1 MVGARLAGVR
11 RCRRWLVSSRV
22 LASLSLCSHPLLCLR
37 FLPAA
42 LGEALFTVT
51 AETLPLTSVGITV
64 TKWIRRSWDTAW
76 QARLSSCR
84 PCSAALEMGL
94 RHRAK
99 ALGPFCS
106 PVSPSRP
113 RKSRPSQPPDP
124 QAQGQSG
131 NGGGAGWWSGRGREG
146 GTGFLSVGVSTH
158 SLTSPL
164 CGQFPASGW
173 FPHVV
178 SLSKKKKQSAVGLL
192 MECLSQRSRTE

>member
-99 ALGPFCS
+99 ALGPSCS

-113 RKSRPSQPPDP
+113 RESRPSQPPDP
-124 QAQGQSG
+124 EVLTLRLRGSRGMGEGLA
-131 NGGGAGWWSGRGREG
+131 GGLEGAEKEALAS
-146 GTGFLSVGVSTH
+146 FLLG
-158 SLTSPL
+158 SP
-164 CGQFPASGW
+164 PT
-173 FPHVV
+173 
-178 SLSKKKKQSAVGLL
+178 
-192 MECLSQRSRTE
+192 R